1 MSPACAPPSSGQRG
15 ASVPLCPAASCRSF
29 GKFVLRKALG
39 LFADPLELPKL
50 RHKVV
55 KTLETL
61 WKGWLVLARG
71 RHAGLASGAALGAV
85 LVCTGLYWWDQC
97 GMK

>member
-1 MSPACAPPSSGQRG
+1 MRPPSSGQRG

-71 RHAGLASGAALGAV
+71 RHAGLAQGAALGAV